1 MDSYYLTVGGFQS
14 SFLFV
19 RLIIFQKILR
29 TTANRKEFNEI
40 ISYLS
45 VFLEYL
51 KLSSHLSIFP
61 AVLLY
66 STSWITQADLRPCRV

>member
-66 STSWITQADLRPCRV
+66 STS

>member
-51 KLSSHLSIFP
+51 KLPSHLSIFP